1 VARPRKKIEE
11 LRINQITVR
20 LSDAEKEYATQ
31 QAKLA
36 NLSVATWMRKAAFSK
51 RPLMLPKTTPMHRA
65 YYKQLVGMSNNINQ
79 ITKKLN
85 QGRYTK
91 ILYEIEKTNT
101 LLSQITQLLINDR
114 KTD

>member
-1 VARPRKKIEE
+1 MARPRKKIEE
-11 LRINQITVR
+11 LRIHQITVR
-20 LSDAEKEYATQ
+20 LSEAEKEYAIQ

-51 RPLMLPKTTPMHRA
+51 RPLVLPKTSPIHHD
-65 YYKQLVGMSNNINQ
+65 YYKQLTGIANNINQ

-91 ILYEIEKTNT
+91 IFSEIEKANT
-101 LLSQITQLLINDR
+101 LLRQIAKLLINDR
-114 KTD
+114 QTD

>member
-1 VARPRKKIEE
+1 M
-11 LRINQITVR
+11 T
-20 LSDAEKEYATQ
+20 DAEKEYAIQ

-36 NLSVATWMRKAAFSK
+36 NLSVTTWVRKAAFSK
-51 RPLMLPKTTPMHRA
+51 RSLILPETTPMHRA

-91 ILYEIEKTNT
+91 ILTEIEKANT
-101 LLSQITQLLINDR
+101 LLEKITKLLINDR
-114 KTD
+114 QAD